1 MMMTPMTN
9 GISAKNNKHK
19 KMNDIILSYFSYI
32 ASTHF
37 ASGAAGAVVRYAT
50 SKDKNLKENI
60 AGGIAGALTASYVTP
75 LITSILSIDESSRSA
90 SGIAFVLGLIGLYV
104 TEAIVR
110 IIGNYSKHPV
120 IPTAISLEGIA
131 NAINVSA
138 ELSTNNN
145 NNKQDNDDNNRTDGQ
160 SAQ

>member
-1 MMMTPMTN
+1 MTTPMTTGTDADPN
-9 GISAKNNKHK
+9 KNK
-19 KMNDIILSYFSYI
+19 KMNDIILSYISYI
-32 ASTHF
+32 TSTHF

-50 SKDKNLKENI
+50 SKDKKLKENI

-90 SGIAFVLGLIGLYV
+90 SGIAFVLGLIGLYL
-104 TEAIVR
+104 TEALVR
-110 IIGNYSKHPV
+110 IIGNYSKNPV

-131 NAINVSA
+131 TAINVSA
-138 ELSTNNN
+138 ELSNIN
-145 NNKQDNDDNNRTDGQ
+145 NNKQDNDDDNNRTDGK